1 MENKVDIK
9 LVGVGDGAVGKTCI
23 FIRFFHNYS
32 YQTNEFPSD
41 YVPTIFD
48 NYTATVNQDGNTI
61 SLSLWDTA
69 GQEEYSRLRTVAYP
83 NTDVFLI
90 IFDVTSASSF
100 DNATKKV
107 KFIKNF
113 FIIIF

>member
-23 FIRFFHNYS
+23 FIRYAFWVS
-32 YQTNEFPSD
+32 YTTNEFPAD
-41 YVPTIFD
+41 YIPTIFD
-48 NYTATVNQDGNTI
+48 NYTATVQYNQQTV

-69 GQEEYSRLRTVAYP
+69 GQEEYNRLRTVAYP

-90 IFDVTSASSF
+90 IFDVTSPASF

-107 KFIKNF
+107 IQ
-113 FIIIF
+113 